1 MTLQVRFC
9 REYAARHKIDIIRVY
24 KDEAISG
31 KESATKKRRD
41 YQRLMRDALAGG
53 FDVILVHKYDR
64 IARSVMEHFS
74 IAAKLA
80 PAKG

>member
-1 MTLQVRFC
+1 MRGVIYARFSSSGQREESIDAQVRFC

-53 FDVILVHKYDR
+53 FDVILVQ
-64 IARSVMEHFS
+64 
-74 IAAKLA
+74 
-80 PAKG
+80 